1 MQIILIGP
9 SGVGKTLLAKYA
21 ERNLSLNHVDI
32 DEIFNYQGSKIEW
45 AKFKARLDASL
56 LKDDVLIDIGAG
68 FYKLRN
74 LPSYLQSLNIPII
87 MVYSDPEK
95 SVARTPWGKN
105 RLLSEYIDTDYTK
118 NEILFDTATKRLDV
132 SKLSKKSAQQAFIK
146 LLKS

>member
-32 DEIFNYQGSKIEW
+32 DEIFNYQGSKIER

-95 SVARTPWGKN
+95 SS
-105 RLLSEYIDTDYTK
+105 L
-118 NEILFDTATKRLDV
+118 
-132 SKLSKKSAQQAFIK
+132 SKLASSLALNFAHSI
-146 LLKS
+146 LLP